1 MTRTDDDVAALLRDR
16 AAAVA
21 PTMSLSVDSVTVR
34 GRRARRRRLVAG
46 VVAGV
51 AGVLVVGGTAVE
63 LATPHRQMVVD
74 PARWTPAPVQDVR
87 DVLGP
92 FREPVTSDDAA
103 PPQVS
108 RLHGFEPGEVR
119 RLPDA
124 GAAQAY
130 VASAGDQVCLVLAL
144 PAGADEWSTA
154 SGCTTLDDF
163 AARGLPLSLEVADG
177 AGRGTASAFLV
188 PDVFRAP
195 DEGWVSA
202 ASNLWVPEH
211 SLSGPADSG
220 DPGTADPDA
229 GDDPTDRADA
239 TANDVALIDAVVRFA
254 QQPDRGT
261 GHALPLAPGGVD
273 LGLGPTLVRTLPAEL
288 VSDPEAWLLETD
300 GFRARSGPVS
310 ALTVLQ
316 EHLAEPDGAQR
327 LGTGLQTSVGEHP
340 HCASPPV
347 PAPVGLG
354 DARRV
359 SVQPADGSI
368 TTCLAWFSVDLF
380 LADDGT
386 VVAITVDLY
395 EP

>member
-1 MTRTDDDVAALLRDR
+1 MNRTDDDDAALLRNH
-16 AAAVA
+16 AEAIA
-21 PTMSLSVDSVTVR
+21 PPMALSVDAVTAR
-34 GRRARRRRLVAG
+34 GRRARRRRLVG
-46 VVAGV
+46 GLVAGV
-51 AGVLVVGGTAVE
+51 AGVLVVGGAVVE
-63 LATPHRQMVVD
+63 LATPHRQVVVD
-74 PARWTPAPVQDVR
+74 PARWAPGPVQDVR

-92 FREPVTSDDAA
+92 FREPVTSGDVA

-108 RLHGFEPGEVR
+108 RLQGFETDQVR

-124 GAAQAY
+124 GAAHAY
-130 VASAGDQVCLVLAL
+130 VAAADDQVCFVLAL
-144 PAGADEWSTA
+144 PAGADAWSTA
-154 SGCTTLDDF
+154 SGCTSLDDF
-163 AARGLPLSLEVADG
+163 AARGLPLSLHVADG

-211 SLSGPADSG
+211 SASRPADSG
-220 DPGTADPDA
+220 EPGTADTDA
-229 GDDPTDRADA
+229 ADEPTDGADITVTDA
-239 TANDVALIDAVVRFA
+239 ALIDAFVRFA
-254 QQPDRGT
+254 QQPDRAT
-261 GHALPLAPGGVD
+261 ANALPLAPGGVE
-273 LGLGPTLVRTLPAEL
+273 LGLGPTLVRTLPVQL

-347 PAPVGLG
+347 PAPAGLA

-359 SVQPADGSI
+359 SVQPAEDSI

-386 VVAITVDLY
+386 VVAVTVDLY